1 MASTRTV
8 APPACAPGRVP
19 AVEISRSLITR
30 RQAAAIP
37 RRGRMPAWGESR
49 TSSSGRIAIGNGS
62 GLTNQQGR
70 GMGEGWSDFYALS
83 LLSEPGD
90 DPNGVYA
97 AGAYATYRLSPG
109 FTDNYFYGIRRF
121 PYTTNALY
129 NPMTF
134 RDVDPTQCSVG

>member
-1 MASTRTV
+1 MARALRRAITSMRGST
-8 APPACAPGRVP
+8 PADG
-19 AVEISRSLITR
+19 SL
-30 RQAAAIP
+30 P
-37 RRGRMPAWGESR
+37 RMQMFIFDGPSPNRDGDLDHDVVLHELTHGLSNRL
-49 TSSSGRIAIGNGS
+49 IGNAF

-97 AGAYATYRLSPG
+97 AGAYATLNLGGS

-121 PYTTNALY
+121 PYTTKLQLNT
-129 NPMTF
+129 MTF
-134 RDVDPTQCSVG
+134 ADIDPN